1 MTRRLG
7 KAEREGLRRAGKAQD
22 RGGCAKCELR
32 REVKE
37 EEQKEKKKGAGW
49 GRGLTCERKPGDEK
63 KVKVKTGDKK
73 EGEGEDI
80 GRGGNDGQPRTWAD
94 DAKGN
99 KTKRQRL

>member
-7 KAEREGLRRAGKAQD
+7 KAEREGLRRAGKARD

-37 EEQKEKKKGAGW
+37 EEQKEKKTGAGW

-63 KVKVKTGDKK
+63 
-73 EGEGEDI
+73 EGEGED
-80 GRGGNDGQPRTWAD
+80 R
-94 DAKGN
+94 
-99 KTKRQRL
+99 